1 MTSYIIVTHN
11 DSLAKQASWWEFRL
25 YQKSDTFS
33 PDLFK
38 YENEIL
44 IHGQVLLNSY
54 QKLSLWLKIGYSNNF
69 MRL

>member
-1 MTSYIIVTHN
+1 MGNQIY
-11 DSLAKQASWWEFRL
+11 L
-25 YQKSDTFS
+25 KSDTFS
-33 PDLFK
+33 RDLFK

-54 QKLSLWLKIGYSNNF
+54 QKLSLWWKIGYSNNF